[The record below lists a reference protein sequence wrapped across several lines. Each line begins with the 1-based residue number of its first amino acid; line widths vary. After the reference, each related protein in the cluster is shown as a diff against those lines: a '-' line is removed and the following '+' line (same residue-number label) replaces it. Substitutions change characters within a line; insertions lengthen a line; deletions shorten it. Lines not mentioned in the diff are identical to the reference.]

1 MPKSLSTLAGQVQ
14 ASTTIAIDSMYKK
27 MKSEGIDV
35 IGFGAGE
42 PDFNTPDNIKHAAIE
57 AINNNFTRYTPSN
70 GVESLRAA
78 ICRRLEEDCGV
89 RYNPAQIVVSNGAKQ
104 SIYLALVAITNPGD
118 EIILPAPYW
127 VSYYELIKMAGG
139 VPVVIETSEQTAWKI
154 TPDMLRKAITP
165 KTKALILNSPSNP
178 SGVVY
183 SESELAGIAEECVRS
198 DIYVVS
204 DEIYYKLVYNGT
216 KFKSFASL
224 GEDVK
229 RLTILIN
236 GVSKSYSMTGWRIGY
251 TACDES
257 IAKLIGNYQS
267 HSSSA
272 PNSIAQMA
280 AQEALNGPQEGIE
293 TMRREFERRRDYFI
307 ERANA
312 IDEISYI
319 YPDGAFYIMMD
330 ISKLVGKTLYGH
342 TIRNSDD
349 FSSLFLDKGLVALV
363 PCTGFGA
370 PNHVRWSYATSMENI
385 KTGLD
390 RLEIFLRGV

>member
-1 MPKSLSTLAGQVQ
+1 MAKSLSVLAQQVQ
-14 ASTTIAIDSMYKK
+14 ASTTIAIDTMYKK

-42 PDFNTPDNIKHAAIE
+42 PDFNTPDNIKQAAIE
-57 AINNNFTRYTPSN
+57 AINNNFTRYTPSS
-70 GVESLRAA
+70 GTESLRAA
-78 ICRRLEEDCGV
+78 VCRRLEEDCGV
-89 RYNPAQIVVSNGAKQ
+89 KYKPSQIVVSNGAKQ
-104 SIYLALVAITNPGD
+104 SLYLSLAAITNPGD

-127 VSYYELIKMAGG
+127 VSYYELIKMVGG
-139 VPVVIETSEQTAWKI
+139 VPVVIETNEQTAWKV
-154 TPDMLRKAITP
+154 TPDMLRGAVTS

-183 SESELAGIAEECVRS
+183 TEDELAKLADECVKS
-198 DIYVVS
+198 DIYVIS

-216 KFKSFASL
+216 KFRSFASF
-224 GEDVK
+224 GEDIK
-229 RLTILIN
+229 KLTILIN

-251 TACDES
+251 SACDET
-257 IAKLIGNYQS
+257 IAKLIGNFQS
-267 HSSSA
+267 HASSA

-280 AQEALNGPQEGIE
+280 AEAALTGPQEGIE
-293 TMRREFERRRDYFI
+293 VMRKELQKRRDYFI
-307 ERANA
+307 ERAKA
-312 IDEISYI
+312 IESISCI

-330 ISKLVGKTLYGH
+330 ISQLIGKTLYGQ
-342 TIRNSDD
+342 TIRNADD
-349 FSSLFLDKGLVALV
+349 FSGLFLDKGLVALV

-390 RLEIFLRGV
+390 RLEIFLKGV